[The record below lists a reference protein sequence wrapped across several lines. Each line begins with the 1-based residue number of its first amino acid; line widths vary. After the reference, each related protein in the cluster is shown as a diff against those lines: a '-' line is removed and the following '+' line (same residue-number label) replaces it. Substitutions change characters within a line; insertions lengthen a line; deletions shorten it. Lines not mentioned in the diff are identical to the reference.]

1 MTTVEVE
8 GNRAMVEVALRQQG
22 HGRGGC
28 MDIGCMTVGSG
39 AGEKRRQWEGEG
51 GSVLVIEE

>member
-8 GNRAMVEVALRQQG
+8 GNRAMVEVELRQQG
-22 HGRGGC
+22 HGRGGG
-28 MDIGCMTVGSG
+28 MDIGCSRG